1 MDLLYVDNWSWS
13 LDLNI
18 ALRTVGA
25 VLGHKG
31 AY

>member
-1 MDLLYVDNWSWS
+1 MDLLYVDNWSWT

-18 ALRTVGA
+18 AARTLGA